1 MLSKL
6 RKFKEIFTTV
16 LVGICAII
24 CFVILIMNVIQVII
38 RYLTDAGFHYTEDVT
53 VIGMLWI
60 MGLGIS
66 IGWIN
71 NEHLVI
77 NVIDR
82 LISEKQMERLMFVLD
97 VFGIAVGIAMIY
109 FGRLSQIVN
118 TGFTQSV
125 IGFDE
130 SFRYYPLIVG
140 GALTVVAAIERIWE
154 QILVWKEGGE
164 KE

>member
-1 MLSKL
+1 
-6 RKFKEIFTTV
+6 
-16 LVGICAII
+16 
-24 CFVILIMNVIQVII
+24 
-38 RYLTDAGFHYTEDVT
+38 
-53 VIGMLWI
+53 
-60 MGLGIS
+60 
-66 IGWIN
+66 
-71 NEHLVI
+71 
-77 NVIDR
+77 
-82 LISEKQMERLMFVLD
+82 MERLMFVLD